1 MIDVV
6 DTLQRIAAEA
16 ESIGCQC
23 PEGAACSV
31 CEIAFLAREAL
42 EQIEA
47 DSEAVRQLFKESEKM
62 LVLSRKKNETIMIGD
77 NIVVTVVDI
86 RGDKV
91 RIGIEAPKEVAVHR
105 SEVFRAIERE
115 HGRGGIGPNTA

>member
-47 DSEAVRQLFKESEKM
+47 DAEAVR
-62 LVLSRKKNETIMIGD
+62 
-77 NIVVTVVDI
+77 
-86 RGDKV
+86 
-91 RIGIEAPKEVAVHR
+91 
-105 SEVFRAIERE
+105 
-115 HGRGGIGPNTA
+115 

>member
-1 MIDVV
+1 MQAKQKTKGRTMIDVV

-31 CEIAFLAREAL
+31 CEIVFLAREAL

-47 DSEAVRQLFKESEKM
+47 DAETVR
-62 LVLSRKKNETIMIGD
+62 
-77 NIVVTVVDI
+77 
-86 RGDKV
+86 
-91 RIGIEAPKEVAVHR
+91 
-105 SEVFRAIERE
+105 
-115 HGRGGIGPNTA
+115 

>member
-23 PEGAACSV
+23 PKGAACSV

-47 DSEAVRQLFKESEKM
+47 DAETVR
-62 LVLSRKKNETIMIGD
+62 
-77 NIVVTVVDI
+77 
-86 RGDKV
+86 
-91 RIGIEAPKEVAVHR
+91 
-105 SEVFRAIERE
+105 
-115 HGRGGIGPNTA
+115 